1 MSNLI
6 AKEYQGFEQ
15 IKHTDENG
23 NEYWLA
29 RELAPVLE
37 YAKWENFKKVIDR
50 AMLACRNSGFNIVDH
65 FPEVKKTV
73 EMPVKPKKI
82 GFPDPSNPKNI
93 EIGFPDVRKTKTKS
107 IIDYKLSRYACY
119 LIVQNGDPRKEIIAT
134 GQTYFA
140 IQTRRQEVADYF
152 NQLDEDNKRLVIRG
166 DIKQWNQML
175 AEAAHNAGVI
185 SDEEFAQFQN
195 AGYMGLYGGETVQ
208 DIHTR
213 KRLAPKQKI
222 LDYMNSQELI
232 ANLFRISLAEEKIRK
247 EQIQGADTATA
258 THHQVGYEVRQTIER
273 VGGVLPE
280 NQPTPNKSIEEIQ
293 KEQLKKLKSQKKLML
308 DE

>member
-1 MSNLI
+1 MSNLK

-15 IKHTDENG
+15 IKRTDEDG
-23 NEYWLA
+23 NEYWFA
-29 RELAPVLE
+29 RELAPILE
-37 YAKWENFKKVIDR
+37 YSKWENFKKVIDR
-50 AMLACRNSGFNIVDH
+50 AMLACRNSGFNVADH
-65 FPEVKKTV
+65 
-73 EMPVKPKKI
+73 
-82 GFPDPSNPKNI
+82 
-93 EIGFPDVRKTKTKS
+93 FPDVRKTVEMPSKAKPKL

-119 LIVQNGDPRKEIIAT
+119 LIVQNGDPRKEIIAI

-175 AEAAHNAGVI
+175 AEAAHKAGII

-213 KRLAPKQKI
+213 KRLTPKQKI

-247 EQIQGADTATA
+247 EQIQGTDAATA
-258 THHQVGYEVRQTIER
+258 THHQVGYEVRQAIER
-273 VGGVLPE
+273 VGGILPE
-280 NQPTPNKSIEEIQ
+280 NQPTPSKSIEEIQ

>member
-1 MSNLI
+1 MSHLV
-6 AKEYQGFEQ
+6 AEEYQGFEQ
-15 IKHTDENG
+15 IKHVDENG
-23 NEYWLA
+23 NEYWFA
-29 RELAPVLE
+29 RELSAVLE
-37 YAKWENFKKVIDR
+37 YAEWRNFSKVIDR
-50 AMLACRNSGFNIVDH
+50 AMLACKNSGFIIAEQFV
-65 FPEVKKTV
+65 EVNKLI
-73 EMPVKPKKI
+73 EH
-82 GFPDPSNPKNI
+82 GKN
-93 EIGFPDVRKTKTKS
+93 GLRKL
-107 IIDYKLSRYACY
+107 IDYKLSRYACY

-152 NQLDEDNKRLVIRG
+152 NQLGEDNKRLVIRG

-175 AEAAHNAGVI
+175 AEAARNAGVI
-185 SDEEFAQFQN
+185 TEDAFSQFQN

-208 DIHTR
+208 DIHRR
-213 KRLAPKQKI
+213 KCLSPHQKI

-232 ANLFRISLAEEKIRK
+232 ANLFRISLAEEKIRS
-247 EQIQGADTATA
+247 EQIKGANVAIQ
-258 THHQVGYEVRQTIER
+258 THNSVGQEVRQTIQR

-280 NQPTPNKSIEEIQ
+280 NQPTPDKSIEEVQ

>member
-1 MSNLI
+1 MGNLI

-15 IKHTDENG
+15 IKRTDENG
-23 NEYWLA
+23 NEYWFA

-37 YAKWENFKKVIDR
+37 YVKWENFQKVIDR
-50 AMLACRNSGFNIVDH
+50 AMLACRNSGFNVADH
-65 FPEVKKTV
+65 
-73 EMPVKPKKI
+73 
-82 GFPDPSNPKNI
+82 
-93 EIGFPDVRKTKTKS
+93 FPDVRKTVEMPSKAKPKS

-247 EQIQGADTATA
+247 EQIQGAETATA

>member
-1 MSNLI
+1 MSNLT

-15 IKHTDENG
+15 IKHTDDAGSEF
-23 NEYWLA
+23 WFA

-37 YAKWENFKKVIDR
+37 YTEWRNFSKVIDR
-50 AMLACRNSGFNIVDH
+50 AMLACRNSGVNVADQFV
-65 FPEVKKTV
+65 EVNKSV
-73 EMPVKPKKI
+73 EMPSKARP
-82 GFPDPSNPKNI
+82 
-93 EIGFPDVRKTKTKS
+93 RQ

-208 DIHTR
+208 DIHRR
-213 KRLAPKQKI
+213 KKLSSKQKI
-222 LDYMNSQELI
+222 LDFMNSQELI
-232 ANLFRISLAEEKIRK
+232 ANLFRISLAEEKIKK
-247 EQIQGADTATA
+247 EQIQGADNATTA
-258 THHQVGYEVRQTIER
+258 HNQVGQEVRKTIAR

-280 NQPTPNKSIEEIQ
+280 NQPTPAKSIEEVQ
-293 KEQLKKLKSQKKLML
+293 KEQLKKLKEQKTLML

>member
-1 MSNLI
+1 MSNLKAI
-6 AKEYQGFEQ
+6 EYQGFEQ
-15 IKHTDENG
+15 IKHTDDDG
-23 NEYWLA
+23 SEYWFA

-37 YAKWENFKKVIDR
+37 YVEWRNFSKVIDR
-50 AMLACRNSGFNIVDH
+50 AMLACRNSGFSIEEH
-65 FPEVKKTV
+65 FAEVSKTV
-73 EMPVKPKKI
+73 EMPIKPKKI
-82 GFPDPSNPKNI
+82 GFVEVNKTKNELDLGFTDLSKTKNEPDL
-93 EIGFPDVRKTKTKS
+93 GFADLSKTKTKS
-107 IIDYKLSRYACY
+107 IVDYKLSRYACY

-152 NQLDEDNKRLVIRG
+152 NQLDEDNKRLVVRG
-166 DIKQWNQML
+166 DVKQWNQML

-185 SDEEFAQFQN
+185 SDLEF
-195 AGYMGLYGGETVQ
+195 
-208 DIHTR
+208 
-213 KRLAPKQKI
+213 
-222 LDYMNSQELI
+222 

-247 EQIQGADTATA
+247 EQIQGAEQATA

-280 NQPTPNKSIEEIQ
+280 NQPTPRKSIEEIQ
-293 KEQLKKLKSQKKLML
+293 QEQLQRLKSKKTLML

>member
-1 MSNLI
+1 LQLILYLCGVKKRSNMSNLT
-6 AKEYQGFEQ
+6 ANEYQGFEQ
-15 IKHTDENG
+15 IKRTDENDS
-23 NEYWLA
+23 EYWFA

-37 YAKWENFKKVIDR
+37 YAEWRNFSKVLDR
-50 AMLACRNSGFNIVDH
+50 AMLACRNSGFNVADQ
-65 FPEVKKTV
+65 FVEVNKL
-73 EMPVKPKKI
+73 
-82 GFPDPSNPKNI
+82 I
-93 EIGFPDVRKTKTKS
+93 EHGKGGQRKVT
-107 IIDYKLSRYACY
+107 DYKLSRYACY

-185 SDEEFAQFQN
+185 SNEEFAQFQN

-213 KRLAPKQKI
+213 KRLAPRQKI

-232 ANLFRISLAEEKIRK
+232 ANLFRISLAEEKIRN
-247 EQIQGADTATA
+247 EQIQGTDAATTA
-258 THHQVGYEVRQTIER
+258 HNRVGQEVRETIKR

-280 NQPTPNKSIEEIQ
+280 NQPTPQKSIEEVQ
-293 KEQLKKLKSQKKLML
+293 REQLKKLKSQTKLML